1 MLTQKAVAGVGF
13 SLSAAASITRCAKTL
28 ADDGMVLGVRLDDTD
43 RFCLS
48 GRKLVAVSGDYGA
61 DGTEYRTLPDTQ
73 VRVKSYRASTIAVG
87 PTHFEVH
94 LPDGQTQYYGRDSL
108 GRVDIVS
115 VKPQATT
122 INVTWPLLA
131 AIDGAK
137 NRINYY
143 YGNRLIN
150 GVEVER
156 YLDRVLYGSVASS
169 DRQVSFEYEDRPDK
183 SFGYLY
189 GSPREGTRR
198 LKTVT
203 MLVNAE
209 GWKQVR
215 QYKLAYRAANDS
227 GVTGRSKL
235 WQITECGTTSTECLR
250 PTTFEWQLGQ
260 DAYQAGHNQFFQVP
274 LNAGVMLITADFD
287 GDGRTDLVYPDTDH
301 WKYVFARKTPING
314 TRYYDGAFDG
324 AHPGSRGEQATA
336 FVVDFDLDGRP
347 DLLKRDGFPNGHWMG
362 FLTRGSSGQHEVMN
376 TAFSGPLD
384 QSSVPG
390 NGAMFGDFDGDG
402 LQDVLEYKPSLVG
415 AEEDFY
421 IWTWRKRTGKVNLK
435 PQAGGNGV
443 YEDQAFG
450 PVQPV
455 PVVELHQVPGDSVLV
470 FDVDGDGRD
479 EMIKEDFGTGQLVAV
494 DIPTGTKS
502 APLNLPASVL
512 RLDMKLADV
521 NGDGLVD
528 VLVSSTEDL
537 FRMVVYY
544 ENTGRGFRPP
554 VGLLAGQYGFKA
566 ARVSSTS
573 IATASATSWCREPAP
588 AIPRRSSAW
597 TCSRRASMRKA
608 SRSSRRRRCSTSRR
622 RWRSTTW

>member
-1 MLTQKAVAGVGF
+1 
-13 SLSAAASITRCAKTL
+13 
-28 ADDGMVLGVRLDDTD
+28 
-43 RFCLS
+43 
-48 GRKLVAVSGDYGA
+48 
-61 DGTEYRTLPDTQ
+61 
-73 VRVKSYRASTIAVG
+73 
-87 PTHFEVH
+87 
-94 LPDGQTQYYGRDSL
+94 
-108 GRVDIVS
+108 
-115 VKPQATT
+115 
-122 INVTWPLLA
+122 
-131 AIDGAK
+131 
-137 NRINYY
+137 
-143 YGNRLIN
+143 
-150 GVEVER
+150 
-156 YLDRVLYGSVASS
+156 
-169 DRQVSFEYEDRPDK
+169 
-183 SFGYLY
+183 
-189 GSPREGTRR
+189 
-198 LKTVT
+198 

-215 QYKLAYRAANDS
+215 QYKLDYRTANDS

-235 WQITECGTTSTECLR
+235 WQLTKCGTTSTECLR

-260 DAYQAGHNQFFQVP
+260 DAYQAGHNQFFPVP

-301 WKYVFARKTPING
+301 WKYVFARQTPING

-324 AHPGSRGEQATA
+324 AHPGSSGEKATA

-362 FLTRGSSGQHEVMN
+362 FLTRGSSGQHEVMH

-384 QSSVPG
+384 QSSLPG

-402 LQDVLEYKPSLVG
+402 LQDVLEYKPIPGLDG
-415 AEEDFY
+415 FY
-421 IWTWRKRTGKVNLK
+421 LWTWRKRTGKVNLK

-455 PVVELHQVPGDSVLV
+455 PVVGLSQLPGDSVLV

-479 EMIKEDFGTGQLVAV
+479 EVLTEAFGTGQLVAV

-502 APLNLPASVL
+502 APLNLSASVL

-537 FRMVVYY
+537 FRMVLYY
-544 ENTGRGFRPP
+544 ENTGRGFRSP

-566 ARVSSTS
+566 ARVIDVNRDGLSDFLVPRASASDTTRFVGMDLLKTS
-573 IATASATSWCREPAP
+573 IDAQGKPVFTKKALFDFASPMALNNLVNQGVRVVDVDGDGDDDLLYVQSLGGYVGHKVLFKHVNGGKPDLLQAIYDGRLITQDATVPSVGLTYAP
-588 AIPRRSSAW
+588 LTDTNVYAPGECKFIEFMSCVRSGPMQVVKRVERDAGLNGLGDVHNAKVVSEYFYTGGRFDKITDGFAGFAE
-597 TCSRRASMRKA
+597 THT
-608 SRSSRRRRCSTSRR
+608 SSRFRKSFTSGDH
-622 RWRSTTW
+622 